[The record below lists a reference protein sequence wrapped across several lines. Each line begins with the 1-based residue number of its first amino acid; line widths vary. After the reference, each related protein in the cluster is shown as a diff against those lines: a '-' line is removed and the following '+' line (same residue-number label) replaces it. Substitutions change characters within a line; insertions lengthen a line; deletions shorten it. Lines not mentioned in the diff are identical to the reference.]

1 MTSPWLSRIPRSWLV
16 LACIALISL
25 CMRGPIV
32 SVAPVLDTMQAELG
46 FPPVVLGLLTSIP
59 VLCFS
64 LASPA
69 AAVAGRKFGAE
80 FAVTLT
86 LLGVL
91 AGVVL
96 RSAGPPAVVLLGT
109 VLIGLAITVGN
120 ICIPLI
126 IRRDVSPRRQG
137 TAMGLYSAFL
147 NVGAFL
153 TSVVTAPLAE
163 LMGWR
168 PALAAV
174 GILAVIATA
183 AWAMAFGPRRAFAPR
198 PLPPVPAPA
207 ADAVPVAGVFWITAG
222 LTVGFAGQ
230 AFSYYGVTTWL
241 PSFLG
246 DTLGMSATE
255 AGAGASIFQVLAI
268 IGSLGVPVVAKYW
281 SPTAVALTVSALWAT
296 IPVGLLLAP
305 SLWWLWC
312 IGAGIAQGGGF
323 TIIFSALIK
332 VAPDMATAGRM
343 SASVQGVGYFFA
355 AVAPSA
361 VGVVHEQAG
370 TWTPPLLVIL
380 GSVLAFGICTTL
392 SVRSA
397 GKRSH

>member
-1 MTSPWLSRIPRSWLV
+1 MTGLFSRVPRSWVV

-96 RSAGPPAVVLLGT
+96 RSAGAPAVVLLGT

-126 IRRDVSPRRQG
+126 IRRDVSPKRQG

-153 TSVVTAPLAE
+153 TSVVTAPIAE
-163 LMGWR
+163 VVGWR

-174 GILAVIATA
+174 GIFALVATA
-183 AWAMAFGPRRAFAPR
+183 AWAMAFGPRRAFVPV
-198 PLPPVPAPA
+198 PLPPMLA
-207 ADAVPVAGVFWITAG
+207 AGAVPVAGVFWITAG

-246 DTLGMSATE
+246 DTLGMTATQ

-268 IGSLGVPVVAKYW
+268 VGSLGVPLLAKYW

-343 SASVQGVGYFFA
+343 SALVQGVGYFFA
-355 AVAPSA
+355 AIAPSA
-361 VGVVHEQAG
+361 VGFVHEQAG
-370 TWTPPLLVIL
+370 NWTPPLLVIL
-380 GSVLAFGICTTL
+380 GSVLAFSFCTTL

-397 GKRSH
+397 GKRRPS

>member
-1 MTSPWLSRIPRSWLV
+1 MMARLLSRVPRSWVV
-16 LACIALISL
+16 LASIALISL

-32 SVAPVLDTMQAELG
+32 SVAPVLATMQAELG

-69 AAVAGRKFGAE
+69 AAVAGRRFGAE

-163 LMGWR
+163 LVGWR
-168 PALAAV
+168 LALAAV
-174 GILAVIATA
+174 GILALAATA
-183 AWAMAFGPRRAFAPR
+183 AWALAFGPRRAFVPV
-198 PLPPVPAPA
+198 PLPAAPA
-207 ADAVPVAGVFWITAG
+207 ASAAPVSGVFWITAG
-222 LTVGFAGQ
+222 LTAGFAGQ

-246 DTLGMSATE
+246 DTLGMTATQ

-268 IGSLGVPVVAKYW
+268 VGSLGVPLLAKYW

-312 IGAGIAQGGGF
+312 VGAGIAQGGGF
-323 TIIFSALIK
+323 TIIFSALIR

-343 SASVQGVGYFFA
+343 SALVQGVGYLFA
-355 AVAPSA
+355 ALAPSA
-361 VGVVHEQAG
+361 IGFVHERAG
-370 TWTPPLLVIL
+370 NWTPPLLVIL
-380 GSVLAFGICTTL
+380 GSVLAFSICTTL
-392 SVRSA
+392 SVRQA
-397 GKRSH
+397 GKRR

>member
-1 MTSPWLSRIPRSWLV
+1 MTGLFSRVPRSWVV

-96 RSAGPPAVVLLGT
+96 RSAGAPAVVLLGT

-126 IRRDVSPRRQG
+126 IRRDVSPKRQG

-153 TSVVTAPLAE
+153 TSVVTAPIAE
-163 LMGWR
+163 VVGWR

-174 GILAVIATA
+174 GIFALVATA
-183 AWAMAFGPRRAFAPR
+183 AWAMAFGPRRAFVPV
-198 PLPPVPAPA
+198 PLPPMRA
-207 ADAVPVAGVFWITAG
+207 AGAVPVIGVFWITAG

-246 DTLGMSATE
+246 DTLGMTATQ

-268 IGSLGVPVVAKYW
+268 VGSLGVPLLAKYW

-305 SLWWLWC
+305 SWWWLWC

-343 SASVQGVGYFFA
+343 SALVQGVGYFFA
-355 AVAPSA
+355 AIAPSA
-361 VGVVHEQAG
+361 VGFVHEQAG
-370 TWTPPLLVIL
+370 NWTPPLLVIL
-380 GSVLAFGICTTL
+380 GSVLAFAICTTL

-397 GKRSH
+397 GKRRPS